1 VFDAA
6 FMRVALAASLAASVS
21 LSVIG
26 VYLMVRRTVFLGLVL
41 ANAAT
46 VGAAVGQVLA
56 WSPEIA
62 AVAAALLT
70 ALGLG
75 LVPAPRRVS
84 GESVTAWAYAAA
96 ASATVLILA
105 GAAGADADTLHL
117 LYGNV
122 LAVSSS
128 HATGLGILA
137 LAIVSVHVVLGP
149 RFLLIT
155 FDAEAAQVAG
165 VNTRLWSMCLNLSIG
180 VAAAAA
186 VHEVGT
192 ILTFSLLTLPPMASL
207 LVTRRIRSTFLVSAA
222 IGVIAVS
229 AGLVVAFQMDLP
241 PGPVSVALLAFAV
254 VVALAGLT
262 RSPLGRDEAPTGFRV
277 LLESDDGDLRRLN
290 R

>member
-1 VFDAA
+1 MFEAA
-6 FMRVALAASLAASVS
+6 FMRVALAASIAASVS

-26 VYLMVRRTVFLGLVL
+26 VYLVVRRTVFLGLVL

-56 WSPEIA
+56 WSPEVT
-62 AVAAALLT
+62 AVVAALLT

-75 LVPAPRRVS
+75 LLPLSRLVP
-84 GESVTAWAYAAA
+84 GESITAWAYAAA

-105 GAAGADADTLHL
+105 GAAAPDADTLHM

-128 HATGLGILA
+128 HATALGILA
-137 LAIVSVHVVLGP
+137 LAIVTVHLVLGP

-155 FDAEAAQVAG
+155 FDAEAAEVAG
-165 VNTRLWSMCLNLSIG
+165 VNTRVWSICLNLSIG

-192 ILTFSLLTLPPMASL
+192 LLTFSLLTLPPMASL

-222 IGVIAVS
+222 IGVMAVC
-229 AGLVVAFQMDLP
+229 AGLVVAFYMDLP
-241 PGPVSVALLAFAV
+241 PGPVAVALLALTV
-254 VVALAGLT
+254 VVAAIT
-262 RSPLGRDEAPTGFRV
+262 SRWQD
-277 LLESDDGDLRRLN
+277 
-290 R
+290 